1 MLRTF
6 NFFFFSLFISLLVSE
21 AIDAIC
27 LVIYFDFWIQ
37 FLLRLDVPQ
46 IESAVGGFWA
56 ERITIPY
63 AVYWAER
70 KSNIKAGRILRLP
83 IWSGVEKM
91 E

>member
-1 MLRTF
+1 MF
-6 NFFFFSLFISLLVSE
+6 GDLFRLLDSIFVAFGCSPNR
-21 AIDAIC
+21 I
-27 LVIYFDFWIQ
+27 
-37 FLLRLDVPQ
+37 
-46 IESAVGGFWA
+46 GGFWA